1 MWSKPSHIPRMANRS
16 VNFNHSLVESLKEC
30 FVDEYLNPAKVKMVS
45 SQYLMTACC
54 P

>member
-1 MWSKPSHIPRMANRS
+1 MEQAQPYPKDRKQVSEFQHL
-16 VNFNHSLVESLKEC
+16 LVESLKEC
-30 FVDEYLNPAKVKMVS
+30 FVDEYLNPTKVKMVR